1 MKKFLMAAVA
11 LFCMTMTCVTLTSCG
26 DDNDSKVADKEYTV
40 TSAIDWTNEGS
51 LSEAEVIAI
60 DVLGKSINATN
71 LFVDD
76 ADARR
81 ALDEVANRV
90 ASNIRGNGWI
100 NFQHVRAKN
109 SFVTMTQIQ
118 RVVFHKGRLFIVGQN
133 LQQPIHSGRLPVT
146 FCPEAIAIPH
156 QHLRSQTWQLL

>member
-11 LFCMTMTCVTLTSCG
+11 LFCLTMTCVTLTSCG
-26 DDNDSKVADKEYTV
+26 DDNDSKVADKEYTM

-60 DVLGKSINATN
+60 DVMGKSINATN
-71 LFVDD
+71 VFADD

-81 ALDEVANRV
+81 ALDEVANKV

-100 NFQHVRAKN
+100 ADGAVYTITLTLRNQNGNTVDTRKIVVN
-109 SFVTMTQIQ
+109 NGSVT
-118 RVVFHKGRLFIVGQN
+118 VN
-133 LQQPIHSGRLPVT
+133 
-146 FCPEAIAIPH
+146 
-156 QHLRSQTWQLL
+156 

>member
-11 LFCMTMTCVTLTSCG
+11 LFCLTMTCVTLTSCG
-26 DDNDSKVADKEYTV
+26 DDNDSKVADKEYTM
-40 TSAIDWTNEGS
+40 TSGIDWTNEGS
-51 LSEAEVIAI
+51 LSAAQVIAI

-71 LFVDD
+71 VFADD

-100 NFQHVRAKN
+100 ADGAVYTITLTLRNQNGNTVDTRKIVVN
-109 SFVTMTQIQ
+109 NGSVT
-118 RVVFHKGRLFIVGQN
+118 VN
-133 LQQPIHSGRLPVT
+133 
-146 FCPEAIAIPH
+146 
-156 QHLRSQTWQLL
+156 

>member
-11 LFCMTMTCVTLTSCG
+11 LFCLTMTCVTLTSCG

-60 DVLGKSINATN
+60 DVMGKSINATN
-71 LFVDD
+71 VFVDD

-90 ASNIRGNGWI
+90 ASDIRGNGWI
-100 NFQHVRAKN
+100 ADGAVYTITLTLRNQNGNTVDTRKIVVN
-109 SFVTMTQIQ
+109 NGSVT
-118 RVVFHKGRLFIVGQN
+118 VN
-133 LQQPIHSGRLPVT
+133 
-146 FCPEAIAIPH
+146 
-156 QHLRSQTWQLL
+156 

>member
-1 MKKFLMAAVA
+1 MKKYLMAAVA
-11 LFCMTMTCVTLTSCG
+11 LFCLTMTCVTLTSCG
-26 DDNDSKVADKEYTV
+26 DDNDSKVADKEYTM

-60 DVLGKSINATN
+60 DVMGKSINATN
-71 LFVDD
+71 VFVDD

-100 NFQHVRAKN
+100 ADGAVYTITLTLRNQNGNTVDTRKIVVN
-109 SFVTMTQIQ
+109 NGSVT
-118 RVVFHKGRLFIVGQN
+118 VN
-133 LQQPIHSGRLPVT
+133 
-146 FCPEAIAIPH
+146 
-156 QHLRSQTWQLL
+156 

>member
-26 DDNDSKVADKEYTV
+26 DDNDSKVADKEYTM
-40 TSAIDWTNEGS
+40 TSGIDWTNEGS

-71 LFVDD
+71 VFADD

-81 ALDEVANRV
+81 ALDKVANKV
-90 ASNIRGNGWI
+90 ASDIRGNGWI
-100 NFQHVRAKN
+100 ADGAVYTITLTLRNQNGNTVDTRKIVVN
-109 SFVTMTQIQ
+109 NGSVT
-118 RVVFHKGRLFIVGQN
+118 VN
-133 LQQPIHSGRLPVT
+133 
-146 FCPEAIAIPH
+146 
-156 QHLRSQTWQLL
+156 

>member
-11 LFCMTMTCVTLTSCG
+11 LFCLTMTCVTLTSCG

-51 LSEAEVIAI
+51 LSAAQVIAI

-71 LFVDD
+71 VFADD

-100 NFQHVRAKN
+100 ADGAVYTITLTLRNQNGNTVDTRKIVVN
-109 SFVTMTQIQ
+109 NGSVT
-118 RVVFHKGRLFIVGQN
+118 VN
-133 LQQPIHSGRLPVT
+133 
-146 FCPEAIAIPH
+146 
-156 QHLRSQTWQLL
+156 

>member
-26 DDNDSKVADKEYTV
+26 DDNDSKVADKEYTM
-40 TSAIDWTNEGS
+40 TSAIDWTNEGF

-60 DVLGKSINATN
+60 NVLGKSINATN
-71 LFVDD
+71 VFADD

-81 ALDEVANRV
+81 ALDEVANKV

-100 NFQHVRAKN
+100 ADGAVYTITLTLRNQNGNTVDTRKIVVN
-109 SFVTMTQIQ
+109 NGSVT
-118 RVVFHKGRLFIVGQN
+118 VN
-133 LQQPIHSGRLPVT
+133 
-146 FCPEAIAIPH
+146 
-156 QHLRSQTWQLL
+156 

>member
-100 NFQHVRAKN
+100 ADGAVYTITLTLRNQNGNTVDTRKIVVSN
-109 SFVTMTQIQ
+109 GSVT
-118 RVVFHKGRLFIVGQN
+118 VN
-133 LQQPIHSGRLPVT
+133 
-146 FCPEAIAIPH
+146 
-156 QHLRSQTWQLL
+156 

>member
-26 DDNDSKVADKEYTV
+26 DDNDSKVADKEYTM
-40 TSAIDWTNEGS
+40 TSGIDWTNEGS

-60 DVLGKSINATN
+60 DLLGNSIKATN

-90 ASNIRGNGWI
+90 ASDIRGNGWI
-100 NFQHVRAKN
+100 ADGAVYTITLTLRNQNGNTVDTRKIVVN
-109 SFVTMTQIQ
+109 NGSVT
-118 RVVFHKGRLFIVGQN
+118 VN
-133 LQQPIHSGRLPVT
+133 
-146 FCPEAIAIPH
+146 
-156 QHLRSQTWQLL
+156 

>member
-11 LFCMTMTCVTLTSCG
+11 LICLTMTCVTLTSCG
-26 DDNDSKVADKEYTV
+26 DDNDSKVADKEYTM
-40 TSAIDWTNEGS
+40 TSGIDWTNEGS

-71 LFVDD
+71 VFADD

-81 ALDEVANRV
+81 ALDEVANKV

-100 NFQHVRAKN
+100 ADGAVYTITLTLRNQNGNTVDTRKIVVN
-109 SFVTMTQIQ
+109 NGSVT
-118 RVVFHKGRLFIVGQN
+118 VN
-133 LQQPIHSGRLPVT
+133 
-146 FCPEAIAIPH
+146 
-156 QHLRSQTWQLL
+156 

>member
-11 LFCMTMTCVTLTSCG
+11 LFCLTMTCVTLTSCG
-26 DDNDSKVADKEYTV
+26 DDNDSKVADKEYTM
-40 TSAIDWTNEGS
+40 TSGIDWTNEGP

-60 DVLGKSINATN
+60 NLLGNSINATN
-71 LFVDD
+71 VFADD

-100 NFQHVRAKN
+100 ADGAVYTITLTLRNQNGNTVDTRKIVVN
-109 SFVTMTQIQ
+109 NGSVT
-118 RVVFHKGRLFIVGQN
+118 VN
-133 LQQPIHSGRLPVT
+133 
-146 FCPEAIAIPH
+146 
-156 QHLRSQTWQLL
+156 

>member
-11 LFCMTMTCVTLTSCG
+11 LFCLTMTCVTLTSCG
-26 DDNDSKVADKEYTV
+26 DDNDSKVADKEYTM
-40 TSAIDWTNEGS
+40 TSGIDWTNEGS

-100 NFQHVRAKN
+100 ADGAVYTITLTLRNQNGNTVDTRKIVVN
-109 SFVTMTQIQ
+109 NGSVT
-118 RVVFHKGRLFIVGQN
+118 VN
-133 LQQPIHSGRLPVT
+133 
-146 FCPEAIAIPH
+146 
-156 QHLRSQTWQLL
+156 

>member
-1 MKKFLMAAVA
+1 MKKYLMAAVA
-11 LFCMTMTCVTLTSCG
+11 LFCLTMTCVTLTSCG
-26 DDNDSKVADKEYTV
+26 DDNDSKVADKEYTM

-71 LFVDD
+71 VFADD

-81 ALDEVANRV
+81 ALDEVANKV

-100 NFQHVRAKN
+100 ADGAVYTITLTLRNQNGNTVDTRKIVVN
-109 SFVTMTQIQ
+109 NGSVT
-118 RVVFHKGRLFIVGQN
+118 VN
-133 LQQPIHSGRLPVT
+133 
-146 FCPEAIAIPH
+146 
-156 QHLRSQTWQLL
+156 

>member
-11 LFCMTMTCVTLTSCG
+11 LFCLTMTCVTLTSCG
-26 DDNDSKVADKEYTV
+26 DDNDSKVADKEYTM
-40 TSAIDWTNEGS
+40 TSGIDWTNEGS

-71 LFVDD
+71 VFVDD

-100 NFQHVRAKN
+100 ADGAVYTITLTLRNQNGNTVDTRKIVVN
-109 SFVTMTQIQ
+109 NGSVT
-118 RVVFHKGRLFIVGQN
+118 VN
-133 LQQPIHSGRLPVT
+133 
-146 FCPEAIAIPH
+146 
-156 QHLRSQTWQLL
+156 

>member
-1 MKKFLMAAVA
+1 MATVA
-11 LFCMTMTCVTLTSCG
+11 LICLTMTCVTLTSCG
-26 DDNDSKVADKEYTV
+26 DDNDSKVADKEYTM
-40 TSAIDWTNEGS
+40 TSGIDWTNEGS

-60 DVLGKSINATN
+60 DVLGNSINATN

-100 NFQHVRAKN
+100 ADGAVYTITLTLRNQNGNTVDTRKIVVN
-109 SFVTMTQIQ
+109 NGSVT
-118 RVVFHKGRLFIVGQN
+118 VN
-133 LQQPIHSGRLPVT
+133 
-146 FCPEAIAIPH
+146 
-156 QHLRSQTWQLL
+156 

>member
-11 LFCMTMTCVTLTSCG
+11 LFCLTMTCVTLTSCG
-26 DDNDSKVADKEYTV
+26 DDNDSKVADKEYTM
-40 TSAIDWTNEGS
+40 TSGIDWTNEGS

-60 DVLGKSINATN
+60 DLLGNSIKATN

-90 ASNIRGNGWI
+90 ASDIRGNGWI
-100 NFQHVRAKN
+100 ADGAVYTITLTLRNQNGNTVDTRKIVVN
-109 SFVTMTQIQ
+109 NGSVT
-118 RVVFHKGRLFIVGQN
+118 VN
-133 LQQPIHSGRLPVT
+133 
-146 FCPEAIAIPH
+146 
-156 QHLRSQTWQLL
+156 

>member
-1 MKKFLMAAVA
+1 MAAVA
-11 LFCMTMTCVTLTSCG
+11 LFCLTMTCVTLTSCG
-26 DDNDSKVADKEYTV
+26 DDNDSKVADKEYTM
-40 TSAIDWTNEGS
+40 TSGIDWTNEGS

-81 ALDEVANRV
+81 ALDEVANKV

-100 NFQHVRAKN
+100 ADGAVYTITLTLRNQNGNTVDTRKIVVN
-109 SFVTMTQIQ
+109 NGSVT
-118 RVVFHKGRLFIVGQN
+118 VN
-133 LQQPIHSGRLPVT
+133 
-146 FCPEAIAIPH
+146 
-156 QHLRSQTWQLL
+156 

>member
-26 DDNDSKVADKEYTV
+26 DDNDSKVADKEYTM
-40 TSAIDWTNEGS
+40 TSGIDWTNEGS

-71 LFVDD
+71 VFADD

-90 ASNIRGNGWI
+90 ASDIRGNGWI
-100 NFQHVRAKN
+100 ADGAVYTITLTLRNQNGNTVDTRKIVVN
-109 SFVTMTQIQ
+109 NGSVT
-118 RVVFHKGRLFIVGQN
+118 VN
-133 LQQPIHSGRLPVT
+133 
-146 FCPEAIAIPH
+146 
-156 QHLRSQTWQLL
+156 

>member
-1 MKKFLMAAVA
+1 MKKYLMAAVA
-11 LFCMTMTCVTLTSCG
+11 LFCLTMTCVTLTSCG
-26 DDNDSKVADKEYTV
+26 DDNDSKVADKEYTM
-40 TSAIDWTNEGS
+40 TSGIDWTNEGS

-60 DVLGKSINATN
+60 DLLGNSINATN

-100 NFQHVRAKN
+100 ADGAVYTITLTLRNQNGNTVDTRKIVVN
-109 SFVTMTQIQ
+109 NGSVT
-118 RVVFHKGRLFIVGQN
+118 VN
-133 LQQPIHSGRLPVT
+133 
-146 FCPEAIAIPH
+146 
-156 QHLRSQTWQLL
+156 

>member
-1 MKKFLMAAVA
+1 MKKYLMAAVA
-11 LFCMTMTCVTLTSCG
+11 LICLTMTCVTLTSCG
-26 DDNDSKVADKEYTV
+26 DDNDSKVADKEYTM
-40 TSAIDWTNEGS
+40 TSGIDWTNEGS

-60 DVLGKSINATN
+60 DLLGNSINATN

-100 NFQHVRAKN
+100 ADGAVYTITLTLRNQNGNTVDTRKIVVN
-109 SFVTMTQIQ
+109 NGSVT
-118 RVVFHKGRLFIVGQN
+118 VN
-133 LQQPIHSGRLPVT
+133 
-146 FCPEAIAIPH
+146 
-156 QHLRSQTWQLL
+156 

>member
-11 LFCMTMTCVTLTSCG
+11 LFCLTMTCVTLTSCG
-26 DDNDSKVADKEYTV
+26 DDNDSKVADKEYTM
-40 TSAIDWTNEGS
+40 TSGIDWTNEGS

-60 DVLGKSINATN
+60 DLLGNSINATN

-81 ALDEVANRV
+81 ALDEVANKV

-100 NFQHVRAKN
+100 ADGAVYTITLTLRNQNGNTVDTRKIVVN
-109 SFVTMTQIQ
+109 NGSVT
-118 RVVFHKGRLFIVGQN
+118 VN
-133 LQQPIHSGRLPVT
+133 
-146 FCPEAIAIPH
+146 
-156 QHLRSQTWQLL
+156 

>member
-11 LFCMTMTCVTLTSCG
+11 LFCLTMTCVTLTSCG
-26 DDNDSKVADKEYTV
+26 DDNDSKVADKEYTM
-40 TSAIDWTNEGS
+40 TSGIDWTNEGS

-71 LFVDD
+71 VFADD

-81 ALDEVANRV
+81 ALDEVANKV

-100 NFQHVRAKN
+100 ADGAVYTITLTLRNQNGNTVDTRKIVVN
-109 SFVTMTQIQ
+109 NGSVT
-118 RVVFHKGRLFIVGQN
+118 VN
-133 LQQPIHSGRLPVT
+133 
-146 FCPEAIAIPH
+146 
-156 QHLRSQTWQLL
+156 